1 MTPKRNYRRI
11 RGLAF
16 LSVSSVAV
24 ISLAGGLAAAQTW
37 NGSVSDLWGTAG
49 NWTPNTVPN
58 NSTADVTVTNATNN
72 PVLIDISPTIDD
84 LTVGAG
90 NSVSLENGQ
99 LLSISGSGA
108 SNLAIQGTLSLN
120 STGAF
125 TDLALSGRRF

>member
-58 NSTADVTVTNATNN
+58 NSTADVTVTN
-72 PVLIDISPTIDD
+72 D